1 VICLANHAGV
11 ETTCLNLTLYF
22 VVRGGFDRLRLNH
35 RKLIERRGR
44 MYSFEPTEEQQMLV
58 EAIGKYAINDLRAAG
73 RGAEESG
80 ELPKK
85 LVDKGWEIGLLQA
98 SIPERYGGF
107 GERSAVTGVLAVEEM
122 AFGDLAGTLAVLAPS
137 LFATPILLAGSEE
150 QRQTY
155 LPKIVAG
162 EWSPY
167 TAALIEYALDFDA
180 TALRSMAT
188 ASGNRFILNGE
199 KAFVPFA
206 KDAEAILVYADLN
219 GKTQGFII
227 PKDTAGLTIH
237 DEREKLMSLNAL
249 PLYRV
254 RLDSVKVPATN
265 RLGGA
270 AGHDFE
276 PILAS
281 MRLATA
287 AAAVGVANAAFQY
300 SMNYAKE
307 REVFGVKV
315 AQKQAIAFM
324 LAEMRTEIEAI
335 RLLTWEAAWKLDQGK
350 EDAYTEAYLAATGA
364 ADMAIVVTDRA
375 VQTLG
380 GHGYIREHP
389 VEMWMRNGRG
399 FATFTGL
406 AIV

>member
-1 VICLANHAGV
+1 
-11 ETTCLNLTLYF
+11 
-22 VVRGGFDRLRLNH
+22 
-35 RKLIERRGR
+35 
-44 MYSFEPTEEQQMLV
+44 MYSFEPTEEQQMLM
-58 EAIGKYAINDLRAAG
+58 EAVGKYAANDLRVAA
-73 RGAEESG
+73 RDAEEGG

-85 LVDKGWEIGLLQA
+85 LVSKGWEIGLLQA
-98 SIPERYGGF
+98 SIPEAYGGF

-122 AFGDLAGTLAVLAPS
+122 AFGDLSGTLAVLTPS

-150 QRQTY
+150 QKQTY
-155 LPKIVAG
+155 LPKVIEG

-167 TAALIEYALDFDA
+167 TAALIEYTFDFDP
-180 TALRSMAT
+180 TALKTRAS
-188 ASGNRFILNGE
+188 ASGDQYILNGE

-206 KDAEAILVYADLN
+206 KDADAILIYADLN
-219 GKTQGFII
+219 GTTQGFIV
-227 PKDTAGLTIH
+227 PKGTAGLTIS

-254 RLDSVKVPATN
+254 RLDSVKVPVAN

-270 AGHDFE
+270 DGHNFDV
-276 PILAS
+276 ILAS
-281 MRLATA
+281 MRVATA
-287 AAAVGVANAAFQY
+287 ATAVGVANAAFEY
-300 SMNYAKE
+300 SMNYAKD
-307 REVFGVKV
+307 REAFGVKI

-324 LAEMRTEIEAI
+324 LAEMRTEIEAS

-350 EDAYTEAYLAATGA
+350 EDAYVEAYLAATGA
-364 ADMAIVVTDRA
+364 ADMAMMVTDRA
-375 VQTLG
+375 VQILG

-399 FATFTGL
+399 FAMFTGL